1 MAQKLVLRNR
11 PRLKNRQVF
20 NRAVIGVTCAYLATL
35 GLIFYFNTYT
45 TDMKA
50 DALSGYKFRKVI
62 AIDSSFVMGD
72 ANIKNYKFLVQHRD
86 ADLKHISYGGHVEDI
101 NGNDIR
107 FTDDSGKNE
116 LQFEIENYNEN
127 SGELTAWVNI
137 PELHHNKK
145 TELFMY
151 FGNPISLGNNNTQP
165 WDSEYKAVYHLN
177 KNTADASN
185 YTNDATNKGSK
196 ICDGKFGKAY
206 QFDGVKN
213 YLEINYA
220 SELSI
225 NDSVT
230 VSAWVKPTEFNYKK
244 WQCIIG
250 KQYGDT
256 YEDNL
261 FLGINGKDKA
271 AAFFTYD
278 CGVQGNKNE
287 LLPREW
293 YYMAA
298 TSKENLR
305 ILYIN
310 GIEVVR
316 HKKCRGPWLKDINPM
331 SIGAQENSEKPKE
344 FSDYFYGII
353 DEVRVQNAFMSA
365 EAIQTEYYNYSNP
378 SDFYSVGKEEQ
389 FSASTVQLLYFKSEV
404 LKENT
409 IMIEWATAT
418 EINNQHFKVLR
429 KNKAG
434 EFIEIETVLA
444 GTGNELETYKVID
457 TKPLP
462 GKNQYKL
469 VQQSNEGLLSSYGP
483 ISVENNFNNK
493 IIGDLRLMSS
503 PGNKKVNLHFN
514 CSTSEEMHITLK
526 GINGETILARD
537 INTESGLN
545 NIELDSAEAL
555 ENGLYVAKFT
565 GDNIKPITA
574 KVVKF

>member
-1 MAQKLVLRNR
+1 MAQKLVTRNR

-20 NRAVIGVTCAYLATL
+20 NRAVLGVTFAYLTTL
-35 GLIFYFNTYT
+35 GLIFYFNSYT

-72 ANIKNYKFLVQHRD
+72 KNIKNFKFLVQHRD
-86 ADLKHISYGGHVEDI
+86 ADLKHVSYGGHVEDI

-107 FTDDSGKNE
+107 FTDIDGKNE
-116 LQFEIENYNEN
+116 LHFEIETYNEN
-127 SGELTAWVNI
+127 SGEITAWVNVPI
-137 PELHHNKK
+137 LYHNQTTK
-145 TELFMY
+145 LFMY
-151 FGNPISLGNNNTQP
+151 YGNPISLGNSNTQP
-165 WDSEYKAVYHLN
+165 WESEYKAVYHLN
-177 KNTADASN
+177 KNTADASS

-196 ICDGKFGKAY
+196 ICDGKFGKAF
-206 QFDGVKN
+206 QFDGVDD
-213 YLEINYA
+213 YLAINYA

-230 VSAWVKPTEFNYKK
+230 VSAWVKPTEMMYKK
-244 WQCIIG
+244 WHCIIG
-250 KQYGDT
+250 KQYGET

-271 AAFFTYD
+271 SAFFTYD

-287 LLPREW
+287 LNPREW
-293 YYMAA
+293 YHFAA
-298 TSKENLR
+298 TSKGNLR
-305 ILYIN
+305 VLYIN
-310 GIEVVR
+310 GIEIRR

-331 SIGAQENSEKPKE
+331 SIGAQENSEKAKE
-344 FSDYFYGII
+344 FSDFFYGII

-365 EAIQTEYYNYSNP
+365 ETIKTEFYNYSSP
-378 SDFYSVGKEEQ
+378 SRFYIYGKEEQ
-389 FSASTVQLLYFKSEV
+389 FSTSTVQLLYFKSEM

-409 IMIEWATAT
+409 IMVEWATAT
-418 EINNQHFKVLR
+418 ELNNQDFKVLR
-429 KNKAG
+429 KNKTG
-434 EFIEIETVLA
+434 EFVEIETVLA
-444 GTGNELETYKVID
+444 GKGNELETYKVID
-457 TKPLP
+457 TNPMP

-469 VQQSNEGLLSSYGP
+469 VQQSTDGQLSSYGP
-483 ISVENNFNNK
+483 ISVENDFNNK
-493 IIGDLRLMSS
+493 VIGDLRLMSS

-514 CSTSEEMHITLK
+514 CSTSDEMHVTLK
-526 GINGETILARD
+526 GLNGETILTKD

-545 NIELDSAEAL
+545 NIELDTTGML

-565 GDNIKPITA
+565 GNNIKPITA